1 MSETKIN
8 SSPQKSEEA
17 LAAELFDKQRLRF
30 YKRTGRLFAGLMIC
44 QWFASIFLAV
54 VYAPLAWDGTT
65 SAPHTHLLVA
75 IILGGII
82 TVFPA
87 YLAIA
92 KPGLVLTRHIVGV
105 AQMCMSAMLIHLSGG
120 RIETHFHIFCSLALL
135 AFYLDWRVLIT
146 ASLVVALD
154 HVVRGIFWPQSVYGE
169 IIVEPWRWLEHT
181 GWIIFEDA
189 ILTFSIKDHLK
200 AIEENASRQASLEK
214 TNERIETKVQER
226 TQELALT
233 NEKLQELSSALSSSR
248 DEAIQASSFKSDFL
262 ANMSHEIRTP
272 LNAVIGLSD
281 LLMRTPL
288 SDEQRE
294 FSSIINNSADLL
306 LDLVNDILDYSKIEA
321 GKLDLEL
328 IEFDII
334 ELVENTCEI
343 VNERARSKNL
353 TVSSFID
360 PTISRIVKG
369 DPGRIRQILLNFLSN
384 SIKFTEQGE
393 IVVKAM
399 GAQLIESDSNL
410 VEVTFLV
417 KDTGI
422 GLSEIAKERLFQPF
436 TQADN
441 SVTRKYGGTG
451 LGLAISEK
459 LVKLMG
465 GNIEFESIYG
475 KGSTFGFK
483 IKMEAVLK
491 EPGQSLSCPINAFN
505 ANRILL
511 VDGLEGIQNVLQSYA
526 SIMGVRASVASD
538 IDKALVMMKT
548 EASKDPF
555 DIIIFLMNQSNEESL
570 LKFKN
575 LCKHPQLHK
584 AKLAVVTSS
593 NEKEFVQQIMQ
604 QDLAH
609 FFSAPVKKSKY
620 VDGLVNLLR
629 QKQDSPKKSDQ
640 LDEKDSK
647 QESTSLVLV
656 VEDNAANQKVAL
668 LQLRELG
675 IPAHAV
681 GNGIEALEAVT
692 RTQYALILMDCQM
705 PEMDGIQATKEIRK
719 METLTG
725 KRSPIVAMT
734 AHALASDRLE
744 CLTAGMDD
752 YISKPVNQ
760 KKLAEVIERWMPRV
774 TRTPGSNQ
782 EITGDIASKK
792 RPIEIETLKKTFG
805 AKVAAELMNEFLAD
819 SRRLLQKLDNDL
831 EMQDLIALKTDL
843 HELKGMTASLYAS
856 EIAELSRLLEERV
869 GQSRDENT
877 MHNLELDF
885 GAYKQDVDEIRS
897 AWIRAKDY
905 IESQARI

>member
-1 MSETKIN
+1 MNETN
-8 SSPQKSEEA
+8 LTAQ
-17 LAAELFDKQRLRF
+17 LFDEQRLRF
-30 YKRTGRLFAGLMIC
+30 YKRTGRLFAGLMVC
-44 QWFASIFLAV
+44 QWIASIVLALIW
-54 VYAPLAWDGTT
+54 APRAWDGSA
-65 SAPHTHLLVA
+65 SAPHTHLLAA
-75 IILGGII
+75 IFLGGII
-82 TVFPA
+82 TLFPV
-87 YLAIA
+87 YLAIS
-92 KPGLVLTRHIVGV
+92 KPGWVGTRHIVGI
-105 AQMCMSAMLIHLSGG
+105 AQMCMSALLIHLSGG

-154 HVVRGIFWPQSVYGE
+154 HVIRGLIWPQSVYGE
-169 IIVEPWRWLEHT
+169 IFVEPFRWLEHT
-181 GWIIFEDA
+181 GWIVFEDV
-189 ILTFSIKDHLK
+189 ILTFSIRDHLK
-200 AIEENASRQASLEK
+200 AIEESATRQASLEK
-214 TNERIETKVQER
+214 TNERIEIKVQER
-226 TQELALT
+226 THELALT
-233 NEKLQELSSALSSSR
+233 NEKLQELSNQLANSR
-248 DEAIQASSFKSDFL
+248 DDAIQASSFKSDFL

-294 FSSIINNSADLL
+294 FSTIINNSADLL

-353 TVSSFID
+353 TISSFID

-393 IVVKAM
+393 IVVQAM
-399 GAQLIESDSNL
+399 GNQLPEPESEW
-410 VEVTFLV
+410 VEVTFFV

-422 GLSEIAKERLFQPF
+422 GLSEIARERLFQPF
-436 TQADN
+436 TQADS

-451 LGLAISEK
+451 LGLAISDK
-459 LVKLMG
+459 LVKLMQ
-465 GNIEFESIYG
+465 GNIEFESVYG

-491 EPGQSLSCPINAFN
+491 EPGQSLSCPLNEFN

-538 IDKALVMMKT
+538 LDKALVMMKT
-548 EASKDPF
+548 EVSQDPF
-555 DIIIFLMNQSNEESL
+555 DIVIFLMNQSNENDL
-570 LKFKN
+570 LKLKN
-575 LCKHPQLHK
+575 LTKHSQLQIT
-584 AKLAVVTSS
+584 KLAVVASS
-593 NEKEFVQQIMQ
+593 NEKEFVLQIMQ
-604 QDLAH
+604 NELAH
-609 FFSAPVKKSKY
+609 FFSAPIKKSKF

-629 QKQDSPKKSDQ
+629 HKTDAPKKKDLFDEQHSKQDA
-640 LDEKDSK
+640 
-647 QESTSLVLV
+647 TSLVLV

-675 IPAHAV
+675 VPAHAV

-734 AHALASDRLE
+734 AHALASDRIE

-774 TRTPGSNQ
+774 TKGAVDNQ
-782 EITGDIASKK
+782 EITGDFLNKK

-819 SRRLLQKLDNDL
+819 SRRLLQNLDNDL
-831 EMQDLIALKTDL
+831 ELKDVDALKMDL
-843 HELKGMTASLYAS
+843 HELKGMAASLYAS
-856 EIAELSRLLEERV
+856 EIAEPSRLSEEKVRKV
-869 GQSRDENT
+869 NDHSHDWS
-877 MHNLELDF
+877 
-885 GAYKQDVDEIRS
+885 AYTAAVDEIRS
-897 AWIRAKDY
+897 AWIKSKDY
-905 IESQARI
+905 IESQARIL

>member
-1 MSETKIN
+1 MNEIN
-8 SSPQKSEEA
+8 SRSPLQSEEA
-17 LAAELFDKQRLRF
+17 LAAELFEEQRLRF

-44 QWFASIFLAV
+44 QWFASIFLAF

-65 SAPHTHLLVA
+65 SSPHTHLLAA
-75 IILGGII
+75 ILLGGII
-82 TVFPA
+82 TIFPV
-87 YLAIA
+87 YMAIA
-92 KPGLVLTRHIVGV
+92 KPGYVVTRHIVGIG
-105 AQMCMSAMLIHLSGG
+105 QICMSALLIHLSGG

-146 ASLVVALD
+146 ASCVVALD
-154 HVVRGIFWPQSVYGE
+154 HLVRGVMWPQSVYGE
-169 IIVEPWRWLEHT
+169 IFVEPWRWLEHT
-181 GWIIFEDA
+181 GWIVFEDVV
-189 ILTFSIKDHLK
+189 LTFSIKDHLK
-200 AIEENASRQASLEK
+200 AIEENASRQASLAK
-214 TNERIETKVQER
+214 TNERIEIKVQER

-233 NEKLQELSSALSSSR
+233 NEKLQDLSNELASSR
-248 DEAIQASSFKSDFL
+248 DEAIKASSFKSDFL

-294 FSSIINNSADLL
+294 FSAIINNSADLL

-334 ELVENTCEI
+334 ELIENTCEI
-343 VNERARSKNL
+343 VNERARCKNL
-353 TVSSFID
+353 TLSSFID

-399 GAQLIESDSNL
+399 GNQLQDSESNL

-422 GLSEIAKERLFQPF
+422 GLSEIARERLFQPF

-451 LGLAISEK
+451 LGLAISDK

-465 GNIEFESIYG
+465 GNIEFESVYG

-491 EPGQSLSCPINAFN
+491 EPGQSLSCSINEFN

-526 SIMGVRASVASD
+526 SIMGIRASVASD
-538 IDKALVMMKT
+538 IDKALLMMKK
-548 EASKDPF
+548 EAVKDPF
-555 DIIIFLMNQSNEESL
+555 DIIVFLMNQGNEESL

-575 LCKHPQLHK
+575 LNKHPQLQK
-584 AKLAVVTSS
+584 TKLAVVASS
-593 NEKEFVQQIMQ
+593 NEKEFVRQIMQ
-604 QDLAH
+604 EELAYY
-609 FFSAPVKKSKY
+609 FSAPVKKSKF
-620 VDGLVNLLR
+620 VEGLVTLLR
-629 QKQDSPKKSDQ
+629 QKTDAPNFVNSRNEQDT
-640 LDEKDSK
+640 K

-705 PEMDGIQATKEIRK
+705 PEMDGIQATREIRR
-719 METLTG
+719 METLSG

-774 TRTPGSNQ
+774 SRAHGSNQ
-782 EITGDIASKK
+782 EITGDISIKK

-805 AKVAAELMNEFLAD
+805 AKVALELMQEFLSD

-831 EMQDLIALKTDL
+831 ELKDLTALKMDL
-843 HELKGMTASLYAS
+843 HELKGMTASLYAG
-856 EIAELSRLLEERV
+856 EIAELSRIAEERIRESND
-869 GQSRDENT
+869 QNHDWNSYIS
-877 MHNLELDF
+877 
-885 GAYKQDVDEIRS
+885 AIDEIRS
-897 AWIRAKDY
+897 AWIRAKNH
-905 IESQARI
+905 IESYSRIL

>member
-1 MSETKIN
+1 MNATN
-8 SSPQKSEEA
+8 SGLSPLQSEEV
-17 LAAELFDKQRLRF
+17 LTRQLLEEQRLRF
-30 YKRTGRLFAGLMIC
+30 YKRTGRLFAGLMIF
-44 QWFASIFLAV
+44 QWLASIFLALV
-54 VYAPLAWDGTT
+54 WAPLTWDGSSSTF
-65 SAPHTHLLVA
+65 HVHLLAA
-75 IILGGII
+75 IFLGGII
-82 TVFPA
+82 TIFPV

-92 KPGLVLTRHIVGV
+92 KPGLVITRHIIGI
-105 AQMCMSAMLIHLSGG
+105 AQMCMSALLIHLSGG

-154 HVVRGIFWPQSVYGE
+154 HWIRGVFWPQSVYGE

-181 GWIIFEDA
+181 GWIVFEDA

-200 AIEENASRQASLEK
+200 SIEESASRQASLAK
-214 TNERIETKVQER
+214 TNERIEIKVHER

-233 NEKLQELSSALSSSR
+233 NEKLQELSKELSFSR
-248 DEAIQASSFKSDFL
+248 DEAVQASSFKSDFL

-288 SDEQRE
+288 NDEQRE

-334 ELVENTCEI
+334 ELIENTCEI

-353 TVSSFID
+353 TLSSFID

-399 GAQLIESDSNL
+399 GSQSEDSESNL

-422 GLSEIAKERLFQPF
+422 GLSEIARERLFQPF

-451 LGLAISEK
+451 LGLAISDK

-465 GNIEFESIYG
+465 GNIEFESVYG

-511 VDGLEGIQNVLQSYA
+511 VDGLEEIQNVLHSYA

-538 IDKALVMMKT
+538 MDKALVMMKT
-548 EASKDPF
+548 EAAKDPF
-555 DIIIFLMNQSNEESL
+555 DVILFLMNQGNEESL

-575 LCKHPQLHK
+575 LSSYPQLQK
-584 AKLAVVTSS
+584 AKLAVISSS

-604 QDLAH
+604 KELAH
-609 FFSAPVKKSKY
+609 FFSAPVKKSKF
-620 VDGLVNLLR
+620 VEGLVNLLR
-629 QKQDSPKKSDQ
+629 QKTDTQKKVEQ
-640 LDEKDSK
+640 PDEPDAK

-719 METLTG
+719 TETLTG

-760 KKLAEVIERWMPRV
+760 KKLAEVLERWMPRV
-774 TRTPGSNQ
+774 TRTGNSNQ
-782 EITGDIASKK
+782 EITGDIAIKK

-805 AKVAAELMNEFLAD
+805 AKVAVELMLEFLSD

-831 EMQDLIALKTDL
+831 EMEDLTALKMDL

-856 EIAELSRLLEERV
+856 EIAELSRSSEERIR
-869 GQSRDENT
+869 QAKDEK
-877 MHNLELDF
+877 HDWSL
-885 GAYKQDVDEIRS
+885 YKEEIDEIRS
-897 AWIRAKDY
+897 AWLRAKDY
-905 IESQARI
+905 IESHTRVL

>member
-1 MSETKIN
+1 MNETN
-8 SSPQKSEEA
+8 LTAQ
-17 LAAELFDKQRLRF
+17 LFNQQRLHF
-30 YKRTGRLFAGLMIC
+30 YKRTGRLFAGLMVC
-44 QWFASIFLAV
+44 QWIASIVLALIW
-54 VYAPLAWDGTT
+54 APRAWDGIAST
-65 SAPHTHLLVA
+65 PHTHLLTA
-75 IILGGII
+75 IFLGGII

-87 YLAIA
+87 YLAIS
-92 KPGLVLTRHIVGV
+92 KPGWTGTRHIVGI
-105 AQMCMSAMLIHLSGG
+105 AQMCMSALLIHLSGG

-154 HVVRGIFWPQSVYGE
+154 HVIRGVIWPQSVYGE
-169 IIVEPWRWLEHT
+169 IFVEPWRWLEHT
-181 GWIIFEDA
+181 GWIVFEDI

-200 AIEENASRQASLEK
+200 AIEESASRQASLEK
-214 TNERIETKVQER
+214 TNERIEIKVQER

-233 NEKLQELSSALSSSR
+233 NEKLQELSSQLKNSR
-248 DEAIQASSFKSDFL
+248 DDAIKASSFKSDFL

-294 FSSIINNSADLL
+294 FATIINNSADLL

-343 VNERARSKNL
+343 VNERAQSKNL
-353 TVSSFID
+353 TISSFID

-393 IVVKAM
+393 IVVQAM
-399 GAQLIESDSNL
+399 GNQLPEPESGL
-410 VEVTFLV
+410 VEVTFFV

-422 GLSEIAKERLFQPF
+422 GLSEIARERLFQPF

-459 LVKLMG
+459 LVNLMQ
-465 GNIEFESIYG
+465 GNIEFDSVYG

-483 IKMEAVLK
+483 VKMEAVLK
-491 EPGQSLSCPINAFN
+491 EPGQSLSCPINEFN
-505 ANRILL
+505 AKRILL
-511 VDGLEGIQNVLQSYA
+511 VDGHEGIQNVLQSYA

-538 IDKALVMMKT
+538 LDKALVMMKT
-548 EASKDPF
+548 EVPQDPF
-555 DIIIFLMNQSNEESL
+555 DIVIFLINQSNEDQL

-575 LCKHPQLHK
+575 LTKHSQFGK
-584 AKLAVVTSS
+584 VKLAVVASS
-593 NEKEFVQQIMQ
+593 NEKEFVQQLMQ
-604 QDLAH
+604 NDLAH
-609 FFSAPVKKSKY
+609 FFSAPVKKSKF
-620 VDGLVNLLR
+620 VDGVVNMLR
-629 QKQDSPKKSDQ
+629 QKTDTPKKVDQ
-640 LDEKDSK
+640 LDQKSK
-647 QESTSLVLV
+647 QDATSLVLV

-719 METLTG
+719 METITG

-760 KKLAEVIERWMPRV
+760 KKLAEVIERWMPRL
-774 TRTPGSNQ
+774 TQSTMDTQ
-782 EITGDIASKK
+782 DITGDLASKK
-792 RPIEIETLKKTFG
+792 RPIELETLKKTFG
-805 AKVAAELMNEFLAD
+805 AKVAAELMIDFLAD

-831 EMQDLIALKTDL
+831 ELQDVAALKMDL

-856 EIAELSRLLEERV
+856 EMADLSRLLEKRV
-869 GQSRDENT
+869 GEVNDNSYNWS
-877 MHNLELDF
+877 
-885 GAYKQDVDEIRS
+885 AYSAALDEIRS
-897 AWIRAKDY
+897 AWTKAKDY
-905 IESQARI
+905 IESQTRIL

>member
-1 MSETKIN
+1 MNETN
-8 SSPQKSEEA
+8 LTTQ
-17 LAAELFDKQRLRF
+17 LFDEQRLHL
-30 YKRTGRLFAGLMIC
+30 YKRTGRLFAGLMVC
-44 QWFASIFLAV
+44 QWIASIVLALMW
-54 VYAPLAWDGTT
+54 APRAWDGIVN
-65 SAPHTHLLVA
+65 APHTHLLAA
-75 IILGGII
+75 IFLGGII
-82 TVFPA
+82 TIFPA
-87 YLAIA
+87 YLAIS
-92 KPGLVLTRHIVGV
+92 KPGWTGTRHIVGI
-105 AQMCMSAMLIHLSGG
+105 AQMCMSALLIHLSGG

-154 HVVRGIFWPQSVYGE
+154 HVIRGVIWPQSVYGE
-169 IIVEPWRWLEHT
+169 IFVEPWRWLEHT
-181 GWIIFEDA
+181 GWIVFEDI

-200 AIEENASRQASLEK
+200 AINESASRQASLEK
-214 TNERIETKVQER
+214 TNERIEIKVQER

-233 NEKLQELSSALSSSR
+233 NEKLQELSSQLSNSR
-248 DEAIQASSFKSDFL
+248 DEAIKASSFKSDFL

-343 VNERARSKNL
+343 VNERAQSKNL
-353 TVSSFID
+353 TISSFID

-384 SIKFTEQGE
+384 SIKFTQQGE
-393 IVVKAM
+393 IVVQAM
-399 GAQLIESDSNL
+399 GNQLPEPESGL

-422 GLSEIAKERLFQPF
+422 GLSEIARERLFQPF

-459 LVKLMG
+459 LVNLMQ
-465 GNIEFESIYG
+465 GNIEFESVYG

-483 IKMEAVLK
+483 VKMEAVLK
-491 EPGQSLSCPINAFN
+491 EPGQSLSCPINEFN

-511 VDGLEGIQNVLQSYA
+511 VDGHEGIQNVLQSYA

-538 IDKALVMMKT
+538 LDKALVMMKT
-548 EASKDPF
+548 EVPQDPF
-555 DIIIFLMNQSNEESL
+555 DIVIFLMNQSNEDHL
-570 LKFKN
+570 LKLKN
-575 LCKHPQLHK
+575 LTKHSQLEK
-584 AKLAVVTSS
+584 AKLAVVASS
-593 NEKEFVQQIMQ
+593 HEKDFVQQIMQ
-604 QDLAH
+604 NELAH
-609 FFSAPVKKSKY
+609 FFSAPVKKSKF
-620 VDGLVNLLR
+620 VDGVVNMLR
-629 QKQDSPKKSDQ
+629 QKTDAPKKLDQ
-640 LDEKDSK
+640 LDERESK
-647 QESTSLVLV
+647 QDVTSLVLV

-774 TRTPGSNQ
+774 TKSTLDTQ

-805 AKVAAELMNEFLAD
+805 AKVAAELMSDFLAD
-819 SRRLLQKLDNDL
+819 SRRLLQKLDSDL
-831 EMQDLIALKTDL
+831 ELKDVAALKMDL
-843 HELKGMTASLYAS
+843 HELKGMSASLYAS
-856 EIAELSRLLEERV
+856 EIADLSRLLERRV
-869 GQSRDENT
+869 CEITDNDYNWS
-877 MHNLELDF
+877 
-885 GAYKQDVDEIRS
+885 AYSAAVVEIRS
-897 AWIRAKDY
+897 AWIKAKDY
-905 IESQARI
+905 IESQARIL

>member
-1 MSETKIN
+1 MNETNLKA
-8 SSPQKSEEA
+8 Q
-17 LAAELFDKQRLRF
+17 LFDEQRLLF
-30 YKRTGRLFAGLMIC
+30 YKRTGRLFAGLMVC
-44 QWFASIFLAV
+44 QWIASIVLASV
-54 VYAPLAWDGTT
+54 LAPRAWDGIV
-65 SAPHTHLLVA
+65 SAPHTHLLAA
-75 IILGGII
+75 IFLGGII
-82 TVFPA
+82 TIFPA
-87 YLAIA
+87 YLAIS
-92 KPGLVLTRHIVGV
+92 KPGWTGTRHIVGI
-105 AQMCMSAMLIHLSGG
+105 AQMCMSALLIHLSGG

-154 HVVRGIFWPQSVYGE
+154 HVIRGVIWPQSVYGE
-169 IIVEPWRWLEHT
+169 IFVEPWRWLEHT
-181 GWIIFEDA
+181 GWIVFEDI

-200 AIEENASRQASLEK
+200 AIEESASRQASLEK
-214 TNERIETKVQER
+214 TNERIEIKVQER

-233 NEKLQELSSALSSSR
+233 NEKLHELSSQLANSR
-248 DEAIQASSFKSDFL
+248 DDAIKASSFKSDFL

-294 FSSIINNSADLL
+294 FATIINNSADLL

-334 ELVENTCEI
+334 DLVENTCEI
-343 VNERARSKNL
+343 VNERAQSKNL
-353 TVSSFID
+353 TLSSFID

-384 SIKFTEQGE
+384 SIKFTQQGE
-393 IVVKAM
+393 IVVQAM
-399 GAQLIESDSNL
+399 GNQLPEPESGM
-410 VEVTFLV
+410 VEVTFFV

-422 GLSEIAKERLFQPF
+422 GLSEIARERLFQPF

-459 LVKLMG
+459 LVNLMQ

-483 IKMEAVLK
+483 VKMEAVLK
-491 EPGQSLSCPINAFN
+491 EPGQSLSCPINEFN

-511 VDGLEGIQNVLQSYA
+511 VDGHEGVQNVLQSYA

-538 IDKALVMMKT
+538 LDKALVMMKT
-548 EASKDPF
+548 ERSQDPF
-555 DIIIFLMNQSNEESL
+555 DIVIFLMNQSNEDHL
-570 LKFKN
+570 LKLKN
-575 LCKHPQLHK
+575 LTKHSQLEK
-584 AKLAVVTSS
+584 VKLAVVASS

-604 QDLAH
+604 NDLAH
-609 FFSAPVKKSKY
+609 FFSAPVKKSKF
-620 VDGLVNLLR
+620 VDGVVSMLR
-629 QKQDSPKKSDQ
+629 QKTDAPKKLNQ
-640 LDEKDSK
+640 LDEQESK
-647 QESTSLVLV
+647 QVVTSLVLV

-681 GNGIEALEAVT
+681 GNGIEALEAVS

-774 TRTPGSNQ
+774 TKNTLDPQ

-792 RPIEIETLKKTFG
+792 RPIELETLKKTFG
-805 AKVAAELMNEFLAD
+805 AKVAAELMSDFLAD

-831 EMQDLIALKTDL
+831 ELQDVAALKMDL

-856 EIAELSRLLEERV
+856 EIADLSRLLEKRV
-869 GQSRDENT
+869 CEVKDNNYNWS
-877 MHNLELDF
+877 
-885 GAYKQDVDEIRS
+885 AYSETVDEIRS

-905 IESQARI
+905 IESQARIL